1 MKQEKLIVE
10 DGKIKKVKVKIKK
23 PLNYYEIIERSLYI
37 ITSILFILF
46 FNNFIDYKY
55 FVWFLILSF
64 LFSIF
69 SNRII
74 LNFLNKSEEKTSKNN
89 KKDDKIKKEIIIKK

>member
-23 PLNYYEIIERSLYI
+23 PLNYYEIIERILYI

-64 LFSIF
+64 LYSIF

-74 LNFLNKSEEKTSKNN
+74 LNFLNKSEENTTKNN

>member
-23 PLNYYEIIERSLYI
+23 PLNYYEIIERILYI

-46 FNNFIDYKY
+46 GGFD
-55 FVWFLILSF
+55 S
-64 LFSIF
+64 
-69 SNRII
+69 
-74 LNFLNKSEEKTSKNN
+74 
-89 KKDDKIKKEIIIKK
+89 